1 MTAGLTLLST
11 IGSHTPFVLLSVY
24 MAVLGTGVGMLTQ
37 NLVLAAQNDVPA
49 DTLGSAT
56 SVLSFS
62 RSMGGTVGTSVLG
75 AVLAHR
81 VATELAAGRPAGGDT
96 PDGGAGHGVPD
107 VMTLPAPLHALVEN
121 AYGIATAELFLWA
134 TPFALLA
141 LIAVLFIEEK
151 PLKTTTST
159 ERLAEESALA
169 AGGRALPTPTDTPR
183 ADLAE
188 ASTKGSGGCPG
199 TTRLLG
205 RRPSRPASG
214 RP

>member
-1 MTAGLTLLST
+1 MTAGLALLST

-24 MAVLGTGVGMLTQ
+24 MAVLGTGVGMLMQ

-49 DTLGSAT
+49 DALGSAT

-62 RSMGGTVGTSVLG
+62 RSMGGTVGTTVLG
-75 AVLAHR
+75 AVLTHR
-81 VATELAAGRPAGGDT
+81 VATELSAGRAAGGDA
-96 PDGGAGHGVPD
+96 PGSGAGHGVPD
-107 VMTLPAPLHALVEN
+107 ATTLPASLRALVEN

-159 ERLAEESALA
+159 ERLAGESAIA
-169 AGGRALPTPTDTPR
+169 AGGRAHQIHTDALR

-188 ASTKGSGGCPG
+188 ASTRGS
-199 TTRLLG
+199 R
-205 RRPSRPASG
+205 SR
-214 RP
+214 